1 MEEREANYIAFPR
14 EIEGGKS
21 CAIAVASPR
30 SIISEREWR
39 LLNRP
44 IDDTN
49 STSPPSSTTTFAL
62 LEDEMKAP

>member
-21 CAIAVASPR
+21 CAIAVASPP

-49 STSPPSSTTTFAL
+49 STSQPTTFAL